1 MRILVADDSLFW
13 REGLREILEQSL
25 DCTVFEAN
33 DGSTAV
39 QESNQIH
46 PDVVVL
52 DEWMP
57 VLDGLGAA
65 RLLKR
70 VTPELPVLIVTV
82 DKTPFLE
89 AAADEVGALA
99 VFSKTECPQLCN
111 FLSQTLQTRAAC
123 LPNPQ

>member
-1 MRILVADDSLFW
+1 M
-13 REGLREILEQSL
+13 LEQSL

-33 DGSTAV
+33 DGSAAV
-39 QESNQIH
+39 QKSNQIH
-46 PDVVVL
+46 PDAVVL
-52 DEWMP
+52 DVCMP

-70 VTPELPVLIVTV
+70 VTPELPVLMVTV

-89 AAADEVGALA
+89 AAADEVGAL

-111 FLSQTLQTRAAC
+111 FLSQALQTRAA
-123 LPNPQ
+123 